1 MPGKPKKLRRK
12 KYVTLCHICI
22 ELLINAA
29 YIEITHGVS
38 IKQVDQLWQSDCAM
52 RALAYF
58 DLQNR

>member
-1 MPGKPKKLRRK
+1 MQHQRLRLKRSQSCTIKMPGKPKKLRRK

-38 IKQVDQLWQSDCAM
+38 IKQVDQL
-52 RALAYF
+52 
-58 DLQNR
+58 